1 MRGFTIHA
9 TDGDIG
15 SVDEFLFDDEQWT
28 IRYLVVNTGGWLTGR
43 LVLVSPIAFRSVDW
57 DRETFD
63 VALTRQQVEQSPSIA
78 TDQPV
83 SRQQE
88 ECSRYYGYP
97 YYWDGLGLWG
107 AGMYP
112 RIAYLSA
119 VNSTYGETATER
131 QPAGDPHLRSA
142 RAVTGY
148 AIQARDG
155 DLGHVE
161 DFIVDDES
169 WVLRYMV
176 VDTRNWWPG
185 KHVLVSPRWI
195 ESVRWT
201 QSSVVVDLLRET
213 IQGRQRVRPIHAAQ
227 SGVRDQAP
235 PGSPARA
242 VLGGDLRR
250 VIPPQCGGL
259 HRLRMR
265 WDVRHVLPG
274 AVRGWGEGVP
284 VGEARESTNA
294 LPTRF
299 VQDCNILDK
308 LVTDGAGHLRYSCQ
322 G

>member
-1 MRGFTIHA
+1 MLHSVSGMRGFTIHA

-28 IRYLVVNTGGWLTGR
+28 MRYLVADTGGWLTGR
-43 LVLVSPIAFRSVDW
+43 LVLVSPIAFRSTDW
-57 DRETFD
+57 DRQTFD

-88 ECSRYYGYP
+88 QEYARYYGYP

-112 RIAYLSA
+112 RMAYLSA
-119 VNSTYGETATER
+119 VDSIYGETATER
-131 QPAGDPHLRSA
+131 QPTGDPHLHSA
-142 RAVTGY
+142 REVTGY

-155 DLGHVE
+155 ELGHVE

-169 WVLRYMV
+169 WVLRYIV

-195 ESVRWT
+195 ASVRWT

-213 IQGRQRVRPIHAAQ
+213 IKAGLEYDPSTLLNRAYEIRLHQGLQHA
-227 SGVRDQAP
+227 P
-235 PGSPARA
+235 YWEET
-242 VLGGDLRR
+242 GGA
-250 VIPPQCGGL
+250 C
-259 HRLRMR
+259 
-265 WDVRHVLPG
+265 
-274 AVRGWGEGVP
+274 
-284 VGEARESTNA
+284 
-294 LPTRF
+294 
-299 VQDCNILDK
+299 
-308 LVTDGAGHLRYSCQ
+308 
-322 G
+322 